1 MRTGAEMEKQKDKMS
16 IGDLLKSL
24 KDEFPDLTI
33 SKIRFLESE
42 GLIEPERTPSGY
54 RKFSQS
60 DAQRL
65 RFILKLQREKYL
77 PLKVIREKIDE
88 LESGRARAG
97 DLVPGMMGS
106 LEVGE
111 ELSAYDGSTLLRESV
126 PQALDIDS
134 SFVATL
140 EDFGLICAHEGED
153 GPYFDKED
161 VKILRITREFSRYG
175 LEPRHMR
182 MYENLTDREALAFE
196 QIILPALK
204 SKDPEAKRRALD
216 NLLQLVNLSR
226 ELKDLLLKNRVK
238 EYFLKSNQPIPF

>member
-1 MRTGAEMEKQKDKMS
+1 MEKQKEKMS
-16 IGDLLKSL
+16 IGDLLKSM
-24 KDEFPDLTI
+24 KEEFPDLTI

-88 LESGRARAG
+88 LESGKARAG
-97 DLVPGMMGS
+97 DLVPGMMSS

-111 ELSAYDGSTLLRESV
+111 ELAAYDNSTLLREHV
-126 PQALDIDS
+126 TQALDIDRA
-134 SFVATL
+134 FAETL
-140 EDFGLICAHEGED
+140 EEFGIICAHDGEE
-153 GPYFDKED
+153 GPYYDRED
-161 VKILRITREFSRYG
+161 VKILRIAREFSRYG
-175 LEPRHMR
+175 LEARHMR
-182 MYENLTDREALAFE
+182 MYETLTDREALAFE
-196 QIILPALK
+196 QIIMPALK

-238 EYFLKSNQPIPF
+238 EYFLKSNHPVPF

>member
-1 MRTGAEMEKQKDKMS
+1 MEKKKDLMS

-42 GLIEPERTPSGY
+42 GLINPERTASGY
-54 RKFSQS
+54 RKFNQA

-77 PLKVIREKIDE
+77 PLKVIREKIAE
-88 LESGRARAG
+88 LESGKARAG
-97 DLVPGMMGS
+97 DLVPGMLGA
-106 LEVGE
+106 LEIGE
-111 ELSAYDGSTLLRESV
+111 ELAAYDDSVVLREDT
-126 PQALDIDS
+126 PQVLDTS
-134 SFVATL
+134 MSFVETL

-153 GPYFDKED
+153 GPYYDKED
-161 VKILRITREFSRYG
+161 VKILRIAREFSRYG

-182 MYENLTDREALAFE
+182 MYENLTDREAMAFE
-196 QIILPALK
+196 QIITPALK
-204 SKDPEAKRRALD
+204 SKDPEAKRRAMD

-238 EYFLKSNQPIPF
+238 QYFLRSNQPVPF

>member
-1 MRTGAEMEKQKDKMS
+1 MEKQKDRMS

-33 SKIRFLESE
+33 SKVRFLEGE

-54 RKFSQS
+54 RKFSQA

-65 RFILKLQREKYL
+65 RFILKLQRDKYL

-88 LESGRARAG
+88 LESGKVRAG

-106 LEVGE
+106 MEVGE
-111 ELSAYDGSTLLRESV
+111 DLAAYDDSVLLRENV
-126 PQALDIDS
+126 KQTLDIDA
-134 SFVATL
+134 SFVTTL
-140 EDFGLICAHEGED
+140 EEFGLICAHDGEEGS
-153 GPYFDKED
+153 YFDKED

-182 MYENLTDREALAFE
+182 MYENLTDREALTFE
-196 QIILPALK
+196 QIIAPALK
-204 SKDPEAKRRALD
+204 SKDPEAKRKALD
-216 NLLQLVNLSR
+216 NLMQLVNLSR

-238 EYFLKSNQPIPF
+238 EYFTKSNQPVPF

>member
-1 MRTGAEMEKQKDKMS
+1 MEKQKDKMS
-16 IGDLLKSL
+16 IGDLLKSM

-54 RKFSQS
+54 RKFSQA

-88 LESGRARAG
+88 LESGKVRAG

-111 ELSAYDGSTLLRESV
+111 DLAAYDDSTLLREHV
-126 PQALDIDS
+126 PQALDIDP
-134 SFVATL
+134 SFAATL
-140 EDFGLICAHEGED
+140 EEFGLICIHDGED
-153 GPYFDKED
+153 GPYYDKED
-161 VKILRITREFSRYG
+161 VKILRIAREFSRYG

-182 MYENLTDREALAFE
+182 MYENLTDREAMTFE
-196 QIILPALK
+196 QIIMPALK
-204 SKDPEAKRRALD
+204 SKDQEAKRRALD

-238 EYFLKSNQPIPF
+238 EYFLKSNHPVPF

>member
-1 MRTGAEMEKQKDKMS
+1 MESTKEKMS

-24 KDEFPDLTI
+24 KEEFPELTI

-42 GLIEPERTPSGY
+42 GLINPERTASGY

-65 RFILKLQREKYL
+65 RFILKLQSEKYL

-88 LESGRARAG
+88 LESGRVKAG

-106 LEVGE
+106 IEVGE
-111 ELSAYDGSTLLRESV
+111 ELAAYDDTVLLKENV
-126 PQALDIDS
+126 PEALDIAA
-134 SFVATL
+134 SFVDTL
-140 EDFGLICAHEGED
+140 EDFGLICKHEGD
-153 GPYFDKED
+153 GGAYYDKED
-161 VKILRITREFSRYG
+161 VKILRITREFARYG

-182 MYENLTDREALAFE
+182 MYETLTDREAIAFE
-196 QIILPALK
+196 QIIKPSLL
-204 SKDPEAKRRALD
+204 SKDQETKRRALD

-238 EYFLKSNQPIPF
+238 EHFIKSNQPVPF

>member
-1 MRTGAEMEKQKDKMS
+1 MEKIKDKMS
-16 IGDLLKSL
+16 IGDLLRSL
-24 KDEFPDLTI
+24 KGEFPDLTI
-33 SKIRFLESE
+33 SKIRFLETE
-42 GLIEPERTPSGY
+42 GLINPERTASGY
-54 RKFSQS
+54 RKFSQA

-88 LESGRARAG
+88 LESGKARAG
-97 DLVPGMMGS
+97 DLVPGMLGS

-111 ELSAYDGSTLLRESV
+111 ELAAYDDSTLLKENV
-126 PQALDIDS
+126 PQALDITN
-134 SFVATL
+134 SFVTTL
-140 EDFGLICAHEGED
+140 EEYGLICSHEGED
-153 GPYFDKED
+153 GPYYDKED
-161 VKILRITREFSRYG
+161 VKILRIAREFSRYG

-182 MYENLTDREALAFE
+182 MYENLTDREAMAFE
-196 QIILPALK
+196 QIIMPALM

-238 EYFLKSNQPIPF
+238 EYFQKSNQPIPF

>member
-1 MRTGAEMEKQKDKMS
+1 MESTKEKMS

-24 KDEFPDLTI
+24 KEEFPELTI

-42 GLIEPERTPSGY
+42 GLINPERTASGY
-54 RKFSQS
+54 RKFSPS

-88 LESGRARAG
+88 LESGRVKAG

-106 LEVGE
+106 IEVGE
-111 ELSAYDGSTLLRESV
+111 ELAAYDDTVLLKENV
-126 PQALDIDS
+126 PQALDIAASLVD
-134 SFVATL
+134 TL
-140 EDFGLICAHEGED
+140 EGYGLICKHEGDE
-153 GPYFDKED
+153 GTYYDKED
-161 VKILRITREFSRYG
+161 VKILRIAKEFGRYG

-182 MYENLTDREALAFE
+182 MYETLTDREAIAFE
-196 QIILPALK
+196 QIITPALL
-204 SKDPEAKRRALD
+204 SKDQEAKRRALD

-238 EYFLKSNQPIPF
+238 EHFIKSNQPVPF

>member
-1 MRTGAEMEKQKDKMS
+1 MESRKDRMS

-33 SKIRFLESE
+33 SKVRFLESE

-54 RKFSQS
+54 RKFSQA

-77 PLKVIREKIDE
+77 PLKVIREKIGE
-88 LESGRARAG
+88 LESGKARAG
-97 DLVPGMMGS
+97 DLVPGMLGS
-106 LEVGE
+106 LEAGE
-111 ELSAYDGSTLLRESV
+111 DLVAYDDSTLLRADV
-126 PQALDIDS
+126 QQVLDIDP
-134 SFVATL
+134 SFATTL
-140 EDFGLICAHEGED
+140 EEFGLICAHEGDD

-161 VKILRITREFSRYG
+161 VKILRIAREFSRYG

-196 QIILPALK
+196 QIITPALK
-204 SKDPEAKRRALD
+204 SKDPEAKRKALD

-238 EYFLKSNQPIPF
+238 EYFLKSNQPVPF

>member
-1 MRTGAEMEKQKDKMS
+1 MEKMKDKMS
-16 IGDLLKSL
+16 IGDLLRSL
-24 KDEFPDLTI
+24 KGEFPDLTI
-33 SKIRFLESE
+33 SKIRFLETE
-42 GLIEPERTPSGY
+42 GLINPERTASGY
-54 RKFSQS
+54 RKFSQA

-88 LESGRARAG
+88 LESGKARAG
-97 DLVPGMMGS
+97 DLVPGMLGS

-111 ELSAYDGSTLLRESV
+111 ELAAYDDSTLLKENV
-126 PQALDIDS
+126 PQALDITN
-134 SFVATL
+134 SFVTTL
-140 EDFGLICAHEGED
+140 EEYGLICSHEGED
-153 GPYFDKED
+153 GPYYDKED
-161 VKILRITREFSRYG
+161 VKILRIAREFSRYG

-182 MYENLTDREALAFE
+182 MYENLTDREAMAFE
-196 QIILPALK
+196 QIIMPALM

-238 EYFLKSNQPIPF
+238 EYFQKSNQPIPF

>member
-1 MRTGAEMEKQKDKMS
+1 MEKQKDKMS

-33 SKIRFLESE
+33 SKVRFLESE

-54 RKFSQS
+54 RKFTQA

-65 RFILKLQREKYL
+65 RFILKLQREKYM

-88 LESGRARAG
+88 LESGKTRAG
-97 DLVPGMMGS
+97 NLVPGMLGS

-111 ELSAYDGSTLLRESV
+111 DLATYDDSILLRDDIK
-126 PQALDIDS
+126 QALDIDP
-134 SFVATL
+134 SFVTTL
-140 EDFGLICAHEGED
+140 EDFGLISAHEGDD
-153 GPYFDKED
+153 GPFFDKED
-161 VKILRITREFSRYG
+161 VKILRIAREFSRYG

-182 MYENLTDREALAFE
+182 MYENLTDREAMAFE
-196 QIILPALK
+196 QIITPALK
-204 SKDPEAKRRALD
+204 SKDPEARRKALD

-238 EYFLKSNQPIPF
+238 EYFLKSNQPVPF

>member
-1 MRTGAEMEKQKDKMS
+1 MEEQKDRMS
-16 IGDLLKSL
+16 IGELLKSL
-24 KDEFPDLTI
+24 KEEFPDLTI
-33 SKIRFLESE
+33 SKVRFLESE

-54 RKFSQS
+54 RKFSQA

-77 PLKVIREKIDE
+77 PLKVIREKIGE
-88 LESGRARAG
+88 LESGKMRAG
-97 DLVPGMMGS
+97 DLVPGMLGS

-111 ELSAYDGSTLLRESV
+111 DLVAYDDSTLLRADV
-126 PQALDIDS
+126 QQVLGIDP
-134 SFVATL
+134 SFAETL
-140 EDFGLICAHEGED
+140 EEFGLIRSHDGDE

-161 VKILRITREFSRYG
+161 VKILRIAREFSRYG

-182 MYENLTDREALAFE
+182 MYENLTDREALSFE
-196 QIILPALK
+196 QIIAPTLK
-204 SKDPEAKRRALD
+204 SKDPEVRRKALD

-238 EYFLKSNQPIPF
+238 EYFLKSNQPVPF

>member
-1 MRTGAEMEKQKDKMS
+1 MADLKDKMS

-42 GLIEPERTPSGY
+42 GLINPERTPSGY
-54 RKFSQS
+54 RKFSQA

-88 LESGRARAG
+88 LESGKARAG
-97 DLVPGMMGS
+97 DLVPGALGS

-111 ELSAYDGSTLLRESV
+111 ELAVYDDSTVLCETAA
-126 PQALDIDS
+126 QALDIEL
-134 SFVATL
+134 SFIDTL
-140 EDFGLICAHEGED
+140 QDFGLICAHESED

-161 VKILRITREFSRYG
+161 VKILRIAKEFARYG

-196 QIILPALK
+196 QIIMPALK

-216 NLLQLVNLSR
+216 NLQQLVNLSR

-238 EYFLKSNQPIPF
+238 EYFIKAGRPVPF

>member
-1 MRTGAEMEKQKDKMS
+1 MENQKDKMS

-33 SKIRFLESE
+33 SKVRFLESE

-54 RKFSQS
+54 RKFSQA

-88 LESGRARAG
+88 LESGKTRAG
-97 DLVPGMMGS
+97 NLVPGMLGS

-111 ELSAYDGSTLLRESV
+111 DLAAYDDSILLRDDV
-126 PQALDIDS
+126 KQTLDIDQ
-134 SFVATL
+134 SFVTTL
-140 EDFGLICAHEGED
+140 EEFGLISAHDGED
-153 GPYFDKED
+153 GPFFDKED
-161 VKILRITREFSRYG
+161 VKILRIAREFSRYG

-182 MYENLTDREALAFE
+182 MYENLTDREVLAFE
-196 QIILPALK
+196 QIITPALK
-204 SKDPEAKRRALD
+204 SKDPEARRKALD

-238 EYFLKSNQPIPF
+238 EYFHRSNQPVPF

>member
-1 MRTGAEMEKQKDKMS
+1 MEVKKDLMS

-42 GLIEPERTPSGY
+42 GLLNPERTPSGY

-60 DAQRL
+60 DARRL

-88 LESGRARAG
+88 LESGKARAG
-97 DLVPGMMGS
+97 DLAPGMLGS

-111 ELSAYDGSTLLRESV
+111 DLSAYDDSTLLRENV
-126 PQALDIDS
+126 PRVLGADPA
-134 SFVATL
+134 FVATL
-140 EDFGLICAHEGED
+140 EDFGLICAHDGED
-153 GPYFDKED
+153 GPFFEKED
-161 VKILRITREFSRYG
+161 VKILRIAEEFARYG

-182 MYENLTDREALAFE
+182 MYETLTDREVSAFE
-196 QIILPALK
+196 QIIKPALM
-204 SKDPEAKRRALD
+204 SKDQEMRRRALD

-238 EYFLKSNQPIPF
+238 DYFQKSNQPVPF

>member
-1 MRTGAEMEKQKDKMS
+1 METGKEKMS

-24 KDEFPDLTI
+24 KGEFPDLTI

-42 GLIEPERTPSGY
+42 GLLSPERTPSGY
-54 RKFSQS
+54 RKFSQA

-77 PLKVIREKIDE
+77 PLKVIREKINE

-97 DLVPGMMGS
+97 DLVPGMAGS
-106 LEVGE
+106 LEIGE
-111 ELSAYDGSTLLRESV
+111 DLAAYDDTVLLREEA
-126 PQALDIDS
+126 PAALEVS
-134 SFVATL
+134 PSFISTL
-140 EDFGLICAHEGED
+140 EEFGLVRARQGDD

-161 VKILRITREFSRYG
+161 VKILRIAREFSRYG

-182 MYENLTDREALAFE
+182 MYENLTDREAMAFE
-196 QIILPALK
+196 QIITPALM
-204 SKDPEAKRRALD
+204 SKDPEARRRALD

-238 EYFLKSNQPIPF
+238 EYFVKAGQPVPF